1 MIFISVADKIGEAVS
16 KQLQQKT
23 INQETNQQCSKNT
36 QNTFFRRH
44 SVFRSVK
51 LQLTR
56 VFALLVLLLNTAET
70 LQEI

>member
-1 MIFISVADKIGEAVS
+1 MIFISVADKIDEAVS

-36 QNTFFRRH
+36 QNTFFRRQ

-56 VFALLVLLLNTAET
+56 VFALLVSLLNTAET